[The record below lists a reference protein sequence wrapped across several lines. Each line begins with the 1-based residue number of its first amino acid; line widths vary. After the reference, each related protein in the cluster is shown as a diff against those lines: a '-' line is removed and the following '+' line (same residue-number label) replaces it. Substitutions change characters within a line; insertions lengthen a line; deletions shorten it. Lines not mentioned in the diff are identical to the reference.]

1 MIKGAFSV
9 DEIELR
15 DILLTVLALSVAL
28 AIATNGLGVL
38 FVPNKLILLMVVF
51 SVAVGMGF
59 VLHEMGHKL
68 VAIAYGAKARFV
80 MWPQGLLLMFVTS
93 LFGFIFAAPGA
104 VYIMAKNITK
114 EENGII
120 SLAGPLM
127 NVFLA
132 LIFAFFYAF
141 SPYTFFPINPWLLGA
156 YINALLALF
165 NCLPIGPLDGGK
177 IMAWNFIVWLGLVIV
192 SGFLFLDFGSQ
203 LALDLI

>member
-1 MIKGAFSV
+1 MKEGFYV
-9 DEIELR
+9 DSLEMR
-15 DILLTVLALSVAL
+15 DIILTVLALSVAL

-38 FVPNKLILLMVVF
+38 SSPNKLALLMVIF
-51 SVAVGMGF
+51 SVAVGIGF
-59 VLHEMGHKL
+59 VIHEMGHKL
-68 VAIAYGAKARFV
+68 VAIEYGAKARFV

-104 VYIMAKNITK
+104 VYIMANNITK
-114 EENGII
+114 KENGII

-127 NVFLA
+127 NVLLA
-132 LIFAFFYAF
+132 LIFAFFYAL

-177 IMAWNFIVWLGLVIV
+177 IMAWNFLVWLGLVIV
-192 SGFLFLDFGSQ
+192 SGFLFLDFGSK
-203 LALDLI
+203 LALDLL